1 MKDDLLKKLE
11 EVEKIKKEQE
21 KVREEILEEDS
32 KRNNKKTNEEDSDNI
47 KIKFKVVEI
56 FKGIAKKK

>member
-1 MKDDLLKKLE
+1 MRL
-11 EVEKIKKEQE
+11 IN
-21 KVREEILEEDS
+21 
-32 KRNNKKTNEEDSDNI
+32 RNNKKTNEEDSDNI